1 MKQERLS
8 EGTILSIENKISIK
22 LEYKNFI
29 INFAS
34 KKFRNIDFKKI
45 MIHKIKNIY
54 FDQYLNIKK
63 KSHFKIITLD
73 LKLYQASIGLNHN
86 IL

>member
-34 KKFRNIDFKKI
+34 KKVRNIDFKKTV
-45 MIHKIKNIY
+45 IHKIKNIY

-63 KSHFKIITLD
+63 ISF
-73 LKLYQASIGLNHN
+73 
-86 IL
+86 

>member
-8 EGTILSIENKISIK
+8 EGTKLLIENKISIK

-34 KKFRNIDFKKI
+34 KKVRNIDFKKI

-63 KSHFKIITLD
+63 ISF
-73 LKLYQASIGLNHN
+73 
-86 IL
+86 

>member
-34 KKFRNIDFKKI
+34 KKFRNIDFKTI

-63 KSHFKIITLD
+63 ISF
-73 LKLYQASIGLNHN
+73 
-86 IL
+86 

>member
-34 KKFRNIDFKKI
+34 KKVRNIDFKKI

-63 KSHFKIITLD
+63 NLI
-73 LKLYQASIGLNHN
+73 LKLSL
-86 IL
+86 

>member
-34 KKFRNIDFKKI
+34 KKVRNIDLKK
-45 MIHKIKNIY
+45 NY
-54 FDQYLNIKK
+54 D
-63 KSHFKIITLD
+63 T
-73 LKLYQASIGLNHN
+73 
-86 IL
+86 